1 MTRTYNQGCMLAH
14 ALDNLGERWTLLIV
28 RDLLL
33 GPRGF
38 VDLYSNLK
46 GIGGSLLSKRLKEL
60 EELGIVTAESPDGKR
75 SQYRL
80 TELGEQLRPA
90 IRALM
95 RWSVRFKHATID
107 NPHVRRNIDDE
118 VFKPD
123 SVALG
128 VEMYADYQRDPAL
141 SYVARLV
148 VDGSPYTVYYMNG
161 DMIVKRGA
169 DTPAMAR
176 IEIDSETAL
185 SGLKREIDAQEA
197 RTRSKVDGDPA
208 VADHMLVC
216 IASKRP
222 SETARG
228 RVNRK
233 PATASAV
240 SPR

>member
-1 MTRTYNQGCMLAH
+1 MLAH

-38 VDLYSNLK
+38 VDLQSSLK
-46 GIGGSLLSKRLKEL
+46 GIGGSLLSKRLKEI
-60 EELGIVTAESPDGKR
+60 EEIGIVTTEGPDGKR
-75 SQYRL
+75 GQYRL
-80 TELGEQLRPA
+80 TELGEHLRPS

-95 RWSVRFKHATID
+95 RWSVRFKRATED
-107 NPHVRRNIDDE
+107 NPHVIKRVVSE
-118 VFKPD
+118 VSMPD

-128 VEMYADYQRDPAL
+128 VEMYAEYQRNPNL

-176 IEIDSETAL
+176 IEIDSESAL
-185 SGLKREIDAQEA
+185 NGLKRVIDTEEA
-197 RTRSKVDGDPA
+197 RTLAKIEGDPI
-208 VADHMLVC
+208 VSEHLLVC

-222 SETARG
+222 NGQSAA
-228 RVNRK
+228 K
-233 PATASAV
+233 PAA
-240 SPR
+240 